1 MSEKRNKKSR
11 KIKVLRDLSYF
22 ESFLSLELSG
32 ETGIRTPGAS
42 QHNGFQDRR
51 NRPLCHL
58 SKTSFSRSTSLLS
71 GAKVQIIF
79 NSANILPV
87 FSRINCIFASMI
99 YPQNFEQKI
108 GFDQIRQLLKEKCLS
123 TLGEERVTD
132 MAFSDRFSEVEE
144 HLDQVF
150 EFVRILR
157 EEDNFPAQYF
167 FDVRPSLKRIRVEG
181 MYLDEQ
187 ELFDLRRSLETI
199 RDIVR
204 FLQKSEGEE
213 EETASPYPC
222 LKRLAGDITVFPQL
236 IGKING
242 ILSPYGKIKDN
253 ASAELARIRRE
264 LASTMGSISR
274 SLNNILRNAQS
285 EGIVDKDVAP
295 TMRDGR
301 LVIPVVPAL
310 KRKIKGIVHD
320 ESASG
325 KTVFIEPAEV
335 VEANNRIRELEGDE
349 RREIIRIL
357 VEFSNLLRPSIPD
370 ILLSYEFLAEIDFIR
385 AKALFSEQIT
395 GLKPA
400 FENKQV
406 LDWTMAV
413 HPLLQLSLAKHG
425 KKVVPLDIELSEKQ
439 RILIISGPNAGGKS
453 VCLKTVGLLQYMLQC
468 GLLIPMH
475 ERSHAGIFSNIFI
488 DIGDEQSI
496 EDDLSTYSSHLTN
509 MKIMMKNCNERSLI
523 LIDEFGGGTEPQIGG
538 AIAEAVLK
546 RFNQK
551 QTFGVITTH
560 YQNLKHF
567 AEDHEGVVNGAMLY
581 DRHLMQALFQ
591 LQIGNPGSSFAVEI
605 ARKIGLPEDVIADAS
620 EIVGSEY
627 INADKYLQD
636 IVRDKRYW
644 EGKRQTI
651 RQREKHMEETI
662 TRYQTEIEDLQKSR
676 KEILRKA
683 KEEAEQLMQEANA
696 RIENTIRTIKEAQAE
711 KEKTR
716 QARQELADFRQ
727 SMEAL
732 AAKEQEEKIA
742 RKIEK
747 LKEKQNRKKEKKAN
761 KDQGNMLSAQAS
773 AEQQARKEAERLA
786 AIVPGSNVR
795 IKGQTSVGEVMEV
808 NGKNATVA
816 FGSIKTTVKLD
827 RLERTNAQPKQADVS
842 AKSTYISSQ
851 TQDSMYEKKLNFKQD
866 IDVRGMRGDEALQAV
881 TYFIDDAILVGMSR
895 VRILHGTGTGIL
907 RTLIRQYLQTVPGIS
922 HFADEHIQ
930 FGGAGITVVDLS

>member
-1 MSEKRNKKSR
+1 
-11 KIKVLRDLSYF
+11 
-22 ESFLSLELSG
+22 
-32 ETGIRTPGAS
+32 
-42 QHNGFQDRR
+42 
-51 NRPLCHL
+51 
-58 SKTSFSRSTSLLS
+58 
-71 GAKVQIIF
+71 
-79 NSANILPV
+79 
-87 FSRINCIFASMI
+87 MI

-108 GFDQIRQLLKEKCLS
+108 GFDQIRQLLKDKCLS
-123 TLGEERVTD
+123 TLGEERVNE
-132 MAFSDRFSEVEE
+132 MNFSDHFEEVDE
-144 HLDQVF
+144 LLNQVA
-150 EFVRILR
+150 EFVRIIQ
-157 EEDNFPAQYF
+157 EEDNFPDQFF
-167 FDVRPSLKRIRVEG
+167 FDVRPSLKRIRIEG
-181 MYLDEQ
+181 MYMDEQ

-204 FLQKSEGEE
+204 FLQRNDEE
-213 EETASPYPC
+213 ESDCPYPS
-222 LKRLAGDITVFPQL
+222 LKKLAGDITVFPQL
-236 IGKING
+236 ITKIDG
-242 ILSPYGKIKDN
+242 ILNKYGKIKDN
-253 ASAELARIRRE
+253 ASTELSRIRRE
-264 LASTMGSISR
+264 LANTMGSISR
-274 SLNNILRNAQS
+274 SLNSILRNAQS
-285 EGIVDKDVAP
+285 EGYVDKDVAP

-301 LVIPVVPAL
+301 LVIPVAPGL

-357 VEFSNLLRPSIPD
+357 TEFSNTLRPSIPE
-370 ILLSYEFLAEIDFIR
+370 ILQSYEFLAEIAFIR
-385 AKALFSEQIT
+385 AKSHFAIQTNSIKPSLENEQ
-395 GLKPA
+395 L
-400 FENKQV
+400 

-425 KKVVPLDIELSEKQ
+425 KKVVPLDIELNLKR

-468 GLLIPMH
+468 GMLVPMH
-475 ERSHAGIFSNIFI
+475 ERSHVGLFGSIFI

-546 RFNQK
+546 RFNIK
-551 QTFGVITTH
+551 GTFGVITTH

-605 ARKIGLPEDVIADAS
+605 ARKIGLPEDVITDAS

-662 TRYQTEIEDLQKSR
+662 ARYQAEMEELQKSR
-676 KEILRKA
+676 KEIIRQA
-683 KEEAEQLMQEANA
+683 KEEAERLLQESNA

-716 QARQELADFRQ
+716 LVRQELADFRE
-727 SMEAL
+727 SIDNL
-732 AAKEQEEKIA
+732 TSKEQEDKIA
-742 RKIEK
+742 RKMEK
-747 LKEKQNRKKEKKAN
+747 LKEKQNRKKEKKQN
-761 KDQGNMLSAQAS
+761 GTK
-773 AEQQARKEAERLA
+773 EQPTVQQTPKATPITEGC
-786 AIVPGSNVR
+786 PVR
-795 IKGQTSVGEVMEV
+795 IKGQSSVGEVLEI
-808 NGKNATVA
+808 NGKNAVVA
-816 FGSIKTTVKLD
+816 FGSIKTTVKTE
-827 RLERTNAQPKQADVS
+827 RLERSNAIPQKQES
-842 AKSTYISSQ
+842 AKSSFVSNQ

-881 TYFIDDAILVGMSR
+881 TYFVDDAILVGMSR

-907 RTLIRQYLQTVPGIS
+907 RTLIRQYLQTIPGVR

-930 FGGAGITVVDLS
+930 LGGAGITVVDLA

>member
-1 MSEKRNKKSR
+1 
-11 KIKVLRDLSYF
+11 
-22 ESFLSLELSG
+22 
-32 ETGIRTPGAS
+32 
-42 QHNGFQDRR
+42 
-51 NRPLCHL
+51 
-58 SKTSFSRSTSLLS
+58 
-71 GAKVQIIF
+71 
-79 NSANILPV
+79 
-87 FSRINCIFASMI
+87 MI

-108 GFDQIRQLLKEKCLS
+108 GFDHIRQLLKDKCLS
-123 TLGEERVTD
+123 TLGEERVAEMD
-132 MAFSDRFSEVEE
+132 FSKQYEDVVEK
-144 HLDQVF
+144 LNQVT
-150 EFVRILR
+150 EFVRIIQ
-157 EEDNFPAQYF
+157 EEDGFPDQFF
-167 FDVRPSLKRIRVEG
+167 FDVRPSLKRIRIEG

-204 FLQKSEGEE
+204 FLQRNKEE
-213 EETASPYPC
+213 EEEEEAVSPYPS
-222 LKRLAGDITVFPQL
+222 LKRLAGDIAVFPQL
-236 IGKING
+236 IGKIDS
-242 ILSPYGKIKDN
+242 ILNKYGKIKDN
-253 ASAELARIRRE
+253 ASPELARIRRE
-264 LASTMGSISR
+264 LSITMGSISR
-274 SLNNILRNAQS
+274 SLSSILRNAQA
-285 EGIVDKDVAP
+285 EGYVDKDVSP

-301 LVIPVVPAL
+301 LVIPVAPGL

-335 VEANNRIRELEGDE
+335 VEANNRIRELESDE

-357 VEFSNLLRPSIPD
+357 IEFSNTVRPSIPE
-370 ILLSYEFLAEIDFIR
+370 ILQSYEFLAEIDFIR
-385 AKALFSEQIT
+385 AKSYFAIQTNS
-395 GLKPA
+395 LKPA
-400 FENKQV
+400 VENQQL

-425 KKVVPLDIELSEKQ
+425 KKVVPLDIELHKQQ

-468 GLLIPMH
+468 GMLIPLH
-475 ERSHAGIFSNIFI
+475 ERSHAGIFDSIFI

-509 MKIMMKNCNERSLI
+509 MKIMMKQCNEKSLI

-581 DRHLMQALFQ
+581 DRHQMQALFQ

-605 ARKIGLPEDVIADAS
+605 ARKISLPEDVIADAS

-662 TRYQTEIEDLQKSR
+662 ARYQAEIEELQQSR
-676 KEILRKA
+676 KEIIRKA
-683 KEEAEQLMQEANA
+683 KEEAEQLLQESNA

-716 QARQELADFRQ
+716 LVRQELADFR
-727 SMEAL
+727 SSL
-732 AAKEQEEKIA
+732 AELSAKEQDEKIA
-742 RKIEK
+742 RKMQK
-747 LKEKQNRKKEKKAN
+747 LKEKQERKKNKKN
-761 KDQGNMLSAQAS
+761 EPKPV
-773 AEQQARKEAERLA
+773 A
-786 AIVPGSNVR
+786 ATAPAPPPRVAPITAGEYVK
-795 IKGQTSVGEVMEV
+795 IKGQSSVGQVMDIS
-808 NGKNATVA
+808 GKNAVVT
-816 FGSIKTTVKLD
+816 FGSIKMTVKVD
-827 RLERTNAQPKQADVS
+827 RLERSQAAPKTDAHT
-842 AKSTYISSQ
+842 ASTFVSSQ
-851 TQDSMYEKKLNFKQD
+851 THDQMYEKKLSFKQD

-881 TYFIDDAILVGMSR
+881 TYFIDDAILVGMNR

-907 RTLIRQYLQTVPGIS
+907 RTLIRQYLATVPGVR
-922 HFADEHIQ
+922 HFADEHVQ
-930 FGGAGITVVDLS
+930 FGGAGITVVDLD

>member
-1 MSEKRNKKSR
+1 
-11 KIKVLRDLSYF
+11 
-22 ESFLSLELSG
+22 
-32 ETGIRTPGAS
+32 
-42 QHNGFQDRR
+42 
-51 NRPLCHL
+51 
-58 SKTSFSRSTSLLS
+58 
-71 GAKVQIIF
+71 
-79 NSANILPV
+79 
-87 FSRINCIFASMI
+87 MI

-132 MAFSDRFSEVEE
+132 MTFSDQHDKVEE
-144 HLDQVF
+144 LLNQVM
-150 EFVRILR
+150 EFVRIIQ
-157 EEDNFPAQYF
+157 EEDSFPDQFF
-167 FDVRPSLKRIRVEG
+167 FDVRPSLKRVRIEG

-204 FLQKSEGEE
+204 FLHRNEE
-213 EETASPYPC
+213 EEESDCPYPS
-222 LKRLAGDITVFPQL
+222 LKRLAGDIAVFPQL
-236 IGKING
+236 IGKIDS
-242 ILSPYGKIKDN
+242 ILNKYGKIKDN
-253 ASAELARIRRE
+253 ASTELARIRRE

-274 SLNNILRNAQS
+274 SLNSILRSAQS
-285 EGIVDKDVAP
+285 EGYVDKDVVP

-301 LVIPVVPAL
+301 LVIPVAPGL

-357 VEFSNLLRPSIPD
+357 TEFSNVLRPSIPE
-370 ILLSYEFLAEIDFIR
+370 ILQSYEFLAEIDFIR
-385 AKALFSEQIT
+385 AKSYFAIQT
-395 GLKPA
+395 NALKPA
-400 FENKQV
+400 LENEQL

-413 HPLLQLSLAKHG
+413 HPLLQLSLSKHG
-425 KKVVPLDIELSEKQ
+425 KKVVPLDIELNQKQ

-468 GLLIPMH
+468 GMPVPMH

-509 MKIMMKNCNERSLI
+509 MKVMMKSCDGHSLI

-551 QTFGVITTH
+551 KTFGVITTH

-567 AEDHEGVVNGAMLY
+567 AEDNEGVVNGAMLY

-662 TRYQTEIEDLQKSR
+662 ARYQTEMEELQKSR
-676 KEILRKA
+676 KEIIRQA
-683 KEEAEQLMQEANA
+683 KEEAERLLQESNA
-696 RIENTIRTIKEAQAE
+696 RIENTIRAIKEAQAE

-716 QARQELADFRQ
+716 LVRQELNDFRA
-727 SMEAL
+727 SVNEL
-732 AAKEQEEKIA
+732 ASKEQEDKIA
-742 RKIEK
+742 RKMEK
-747 LKEKQNRKKEKKAN
+747 LKEKQNRKKEKKQVSESQTPSPHPP
-761 KDQGNMLSAQAS
+761 KITPITIG
-773 AEQQARKEAERLA
+773 EHVK
-786 AIVPGSNVR
+786 
-795 IKGQTSVGEVMEV
+795 IKGQSAIGEVLEI
-808 NGKNATVA
+808 NGKNPAVVG

-827 RLERTNAQPKQADVS
+827 RLERTNAAPQKQEP
-842 AKSTYISSQ
+842 AKSTFVSSQ
-851 TQDSMYEKKLNFKQD
+851 THDQMYEKKLGFKQD

-881 TYFIDDAILVGMSR
+881 TYFIDDAILVGMGR

-907 RTLIRQYLQTVPGIS
+907 RTLIRQYLDTVPGVR
-922 HFADEHIQ
+922 HFADEHVQ
-930 FGGAGITVVDLS
+930 FGGAGITVVDLA